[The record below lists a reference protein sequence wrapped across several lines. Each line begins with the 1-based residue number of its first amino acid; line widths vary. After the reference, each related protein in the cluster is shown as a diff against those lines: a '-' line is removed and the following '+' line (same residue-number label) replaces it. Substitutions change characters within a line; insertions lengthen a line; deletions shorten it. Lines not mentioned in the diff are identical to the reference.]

1 MLRAILRG
9 PRVAISIAVLVA
21 ATLLLHS
28 ANPAERIPLRR
39 PLREFPMV
47 LGEWQGTDFPFAARL
62 VRAAGVD
69 DYLNRRYTNQA
80 GDSLELYIGYY
91 QSQRTAQGIH
101 SPKNCLPG
109 AGWEPI
115 RSEQL
120 AIPLGHGRIAKVND
134 YIVAKGLERD
144 LVFYWYQSRGRSE
157 ASEYRAKLW
166 LAKDAITRHRTDG
179 ALVRVWAPISSS
191 EESVKARAQ
200 EFTQALFSRISD
212 FVPD

>member
-1 MLRAILRG
+1 MLSRILHG
-9 PRVAISIAVLVA
+9 PRVAIAISVLA
-21 ATLLLHS
+21 AGTLLLHS
-28 ANPAERIPLRR
+28 ANPAERVPLRR

-47 LGEWQGTDFPFAARL
+47 LGEWRGTEFPFEARL

-69 DYLNRRYTNQA
+69 DYLNRRYTNRA

-115 RSEQL
+115 RSGEL
-120 AIPLGHGRIAKVND
+120 TIAIDTGRSATVNE
-134 YIVAKGLERD
+134 YIVAKGRERD

-157 ASEYRAKLW
+157 ANEYRAKLW

-179 ALVRVWAPISSS
+179 ALVRVWAPLSGAEPKVRERA
-191 EESVKARAQ
+191 EEFVQ
-200 EFTQALFSRISD
+200 LMFGHLNE

>member
-1 MLRAILRG
+1 MLRKVLHG
-9 PRVAISIAVLVA
+9 PRVAIAIGVLA
-21 ATLLLHS
+21 AGTLLLHT
-28 ANPAERIPLRR
+28 ANPTERIPLRR

-47 LGEWQGTDFPFAARL
+47 LGEWRGTDFPFEARL

-69 DYLNRRYTNQA
+69 DYLNRRYTNRA

-109 AGWEPI
+109 AGWEPT
-115 RSEQL
+115 RSGQVT
-120 AIPLGHGRIAKVND
+120 IPIGTGRDATVNE
-134 YIVAKGLERD
+134 YIVAKGRERD

-157 ASEYRAKLW
+157 ANEYRAKLW
-166 LAKDAITRHRTDG
+166 LAKDAIARHRTDG
-179 ALVRVWAPISSS
+179 ALVRVWAPVSAS
-191 EESVKARAQ
+191 EAKVRQRAENFVQ
-200 EFTQALFSRISD
+200 IMFRHLSE

>member
-1 MLRAILRG
+1 MLRNAIQG
-9 PRVAISIAVLVA
+9 PRVAIAISVLAA
-21 ATLLLHS
+21 ATLLLHT
-28 ANPAERIPLRR
+28 ANPAERVPSRR
-39 PLREFPMV
+39 PLREFPVV
-47 LGEWQGTDFPFAARL
+47 LGGWRGTEFPFEARL

-69 DYLNRRYTNQA
+69 DYLNRRYTDQA
-80 GDSLELYIGYY
+80 GNSLELYIGYY

-115 RSEQL
+115 RSGVTT
-120 AIPLGHGRIAKVND
+120 IPALGSRTATVNE
-134 YIVAKGLERD
+134 YIVGKGRERD

-179 ALVRVWAPISSS
+179 ALVRVWAPLIGS
-191 EESVKARAQ
+191 EESMKARAQ
-200 EFTQALFSRISD
+200 EFIQLLFNHLNE

>member
-1 MLRAILRG
+1 MLKAVLHG
-9 PRVAISIAVLVA
+9 PRVAIAIAVLA
-21 ATLLLHS
+21 AGTLLLHT
-28 ANPAERIPLRR
+28 ANPAERVPLRR
-39 PLREFPMV
+39 PLREFPMA
-47 LGEWQGTDFPFAARL
+47 LGEWYGTEFPFEERL

-69 DYLNRRYTNQA
+69 DYLNRRYTNRA
-80 GDSLELYIGYY
+80 GHSLELYIGYY

-115 RSEQL
+115 RSGQL
-120 AIPLGHGRIAKVND
+120 TIPTGNGRTATVNE
-134 YIVAKGLERD
+134 YVVAKGGQRD

-166 LAKDAITRHRTDG
+166 LAKDALTRHRTDG
-179 ALVRVWAPISSS
+179 ALIRVWAPLSSS
-191 EESVKARAQ
+191 EPSVRARTE
-200 EFTQALFSRISD
+200 EFIQTMFHRINE

>member
-1 MLRAILRG
+1 MVRSVLHAQ
-9 PRVAISIAVLVA
+9 RVAIAIAVLAVG
-21 ATLLLHS
+21 TLLLHT
-28 ANPAERIPLRR
+28 ANPAESVPLRR
-39 PLREFPMV
+39 PLREFPLT
-47 LGEWQGTDFPFAARL
+47 LGEWRGTDFPFEARL

-69 DYLNRRYTNQA
+69 DYLNRRYTDRA

-115 RSEQL
+115 RSGQVT
-120 AIPLGHGRIAKVND
+120 IPIGDHRGATINE
-134 YIVAKGLERD
+134 YIVAKGQEKD

-166 LAKDAITRHRTDG
+166 LAKDALTRHRTDG
-179 ALVRVWAPISSS
+179 ALVRVWAPLTGS
-191 EESVKARAQ
+191 EESVRARTA
-200 EFTQALFSRISD
+200 EFVQIMFNRINE
-212 FVPD
+212 FIPD